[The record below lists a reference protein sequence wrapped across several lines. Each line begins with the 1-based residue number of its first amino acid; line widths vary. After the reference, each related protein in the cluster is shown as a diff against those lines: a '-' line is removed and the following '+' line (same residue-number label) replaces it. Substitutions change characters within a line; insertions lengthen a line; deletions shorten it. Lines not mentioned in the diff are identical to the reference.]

1 VAIIG
6 AVANQSTVLL
16 AVSNGQSTADSFLSD
31 PASPPGQAQA
41 LQREPIERCQARRLS
56 TGPKRRTLQFRNKR
70 CNFQKARAGEV
81 LYVCCQ
87 RIKKGPTGNQI
98 HLPTSVPTKELT
110 MKRKVL
116 TAIAAASVLL
126 TGATMSISQQV
137 VGSTQLGVAVAERR
151 DVTTGWSA
159 KRQVLGKTV
168 FNDSGDGIGK
178 VDDII
183 VAPDKA
189 VSYAII
195 GAGGFLGVD
204 RHDVAIPVSQIRQ
217 QSDGKFILAG
227 ATKDALKAMPPF
239 EYAN

>member
-1 VAIIG
+1 
-6 AVANQSTVLL
+6 
-16 AVSNGQSTADSFLSD
+16 
-31 PASPPGQAQA
+31 
-41 LQREPIERCQARRLS
+41 
-56 TGPKRRTLQFRNKR
+56 
-70 CNFQKARAGEV
+70 
-81 LYVCCQ
+81 
-87 RIKKGPTGNQI
+87 
-98 HLPTSVPTKELT
+98 

-126 TGATMSISQQV
+126 TGATASISQQV
-137 VGSTQLGVAVAERR
+137 VGSTQLGVAVAELR

-168 FNDSGDGIGK
+168 FNDGGDRIGK

-195 GAGGFLGVD
+195 GAGGFLGVG
-204 RHDVAIPVSQIRQ
+204 RHDVAIPVSQIKQ